1 MKNKGI
7 KIGVVF
13 LLLFALLSVAGCQ
26 QEDVVIV
33 GAASGQPG
41 PTSGQ
46 LRISFAPVSS
56 SASIKLSPNITINDL
71 SLSADMSFTVTNTD
85 TNATTVLTGVV
96 IDADPAFTH
105 AEFDANGS
113 ALSTTRVSL
122 LIPYTLEPGNYK
134 VTAVTGS
141 VKYPSSSGTSVKD
154 LSLARDG
161 DGLNITFTIAAPE
174 LTPTPEPTAT
184 PTVEPTATPTA
195 EPTATPTAEPT
206 ATPTAEPT
214 ATPTAEPTATPT
226 AEPTATPTAEPT
238 ATPTAEP
245 TATPTA
251 EPTATPTAAPTAVP
265 TAVPTATPSPTNHP
279 KTGDDFAPALWLT
292 LCAGSL
298 AALALLLK
306 KRHI

>member
-85 TNATTVLTGVV
+85 TNVTTKLTIVMIDPTATY
-96 IDADPAFTH
+96 AQ
-105 AEFDANGS
+105 FDGDTLIAS
-113 ALSTTRVSL
+113 QVSL
-122 LIPYTLEPGNYK
+122 LISYTLEPGNYE

-141 VKYPSSSGTSVKD
+141 VKYPSSSGTSVEN
-154 LSLARDG
+154 LHLARDG
-161 DGLNITFTIAAPE
+161 DGLNTTFTIAAPE
-174 LTPTPEPTAT
+174 LTPTPEPAATPTVEPTAT

-226 AEPTATPTAEPT
+226 AES
-238 ATPTAEP
+238 
-245 TATPTA
+245 
-251 EPTATPTAAPTAVP
+251 TATPTAAPTAVP

>member
-13 LLLFALLSVAGCQ
+13 ILLFALLSVAGCQ

-33 GAASGQPG
+33 GAESGQPG
-41 PTSGQ
+41 PTKGQ
-46 LRISFAPVSS
+46 LRIGFVPFVSKGD
-56 SASIKLSPNITINDL
+56 SAQPSRNITINDL
-71 SLSADMSFTVTNTD
+71 SLSADTSFTVTNTD
-85 TNATTVLTGVV
+85 TNATTVLKDVV
-96 IDADPAFTH
+96 IDTDPTFTH

-113 ALSTTRVSL
+113 VLSTTRVSL
-122 LIPYTLEPGNYK
+122 LVSYALEPGNYE

-141 VKYPSSSGTSVKD
+141 INF
-154 LSLARDG
+154 LSLDNAGNDIAASQRLYLAEEG
-161 DGLNITFTIAAPE
+161 NGITNTFTIAAPE
-174 LTPTPEPTAT
+174 LTPTPT
-184 PTVEPTATPTA
+184 PTV
-195 EPTATPTAEPT
+195 
-206 ATPTAEPT
+206 
-214 ATPTAEPTATPT
+214 
-226 AEPTATPTAEPT
+226 EPT

-279 KTGDDFAPALWLT
+279 KTGDDFTPALWLT

>member
-13 LLLFALLSVAGCQ
+13 ILLFALLSVAGCQ

-33 GAASGQPG
+33 GAESGQPG

-46 LRISFAPVSS
+46 LRIGFTLLVSKG
-56 SASIKLSPNITINDL
+56 ASTQPSRDITINNL
-71 SLSADMSFTVTNTD
+71 SLSADTSFTVTNTD
-85 TNATTVLTGVV
+85 TGDTTVLTGAV
-96 IDADPAFTH
+96 IDTDPTFTYVN
-105 AEFDANGS
+105 FDEDDDILPAS
-113 ALSTTRVSL
+113 TRVSL
-122 LIPYTLEPGNYK
+122 LSPYTLEPGNYK

-141 VKYPSSSGTSVKD
+141 INFLSHDKAGNDIAASHSLSSV
-154 LSLARDG
+154 SLANEG
-161 DGLNITFTIAAPE
+161 IKNTFTIAVPE
-174 LTPTPEPTAT
+174 LTPTP
-184 PTVEPTATPTA
+184 
-195 EPTATPTAEPT
+195 EPT

>member
-13 LLLFALLSVAGCQ
+13 ILLFALLSVAGCQ

-33 GAASGQPG
+33 GAESGQPG

-56 SASIKLSPNITINDL
+56 SASIELSPNITINDL
-71 SLSADMSFTVTNTD
+71 SLSTDKSFTVTNTD
-85 TNATTVLTGVV
+85 TNATTVLTNVV
-96 IDADPAFTH
+96 IDTDPAFTH
-105 AEFDANGS
+105 AEFDANGK

-122 LIPYTLEPGNYK
+122 LVSYALEPGNYE
-134 VTAVTGS
+134 VTDVKGS
-141 VKYPSSSGTSVKD
+141 INF
-154 LSLARDG
+154 LSLDNAGNDIAARSLLYLG
-161 DGLNITFTIAAPE
+161 KEENGIMNTFTIAAPE
-174 LTPTPEPTAT
+174 LTPTP
-184 PTVEPTATPTA
+184 EPTATPTA

-214 ATPTAEPTATPT
+214 ATPA
-226 AEPTATPTAEPT
+226 AEPT

-265 TAVPTATPSPTNHP
+265 TSVPTATPSPTNHP

>member
-13 LLLFALLSVAGCQ
+13 ILLFALLSVAGCQ

-56 SASIKLSPNITINDL
+56 SASIELSPNITINDL
-71 SLSADMSFTVTNTD
+71 SLSTDKSFTVTNTD
-85 TNATTVLTGVV
+85 TNATTVLTNVV
-96 IDADPAFTH
+96 IDTDPAFTH
-105 AEFDANGS
+105 AEFDANGK

-122 LIPYTLEPGNYK
+122 LVSYALEPGNYE
-134 VTAVTGS
+134 VTDVKGS
-141 VKYPSSSGTSVKD
+141 INF
-154 LSLARDG
+154 LSLDNAGNDIAARSLLYLG
-161 DGLNITFTIAAPE
+161 KEENGIMNTFTIAAPE
-174 LTPTPEPTAT
+174 LTPTP
-184 PTVEPTATPTA
+184 
-195 EPTATPTAEPT
+195 EPT

-265 TAVPTATPSPTNHP
+265 TSVPTATPSPTNHP
-279 KTGDDFAPALWLT
+279 KTGDDFAPAPWLT

>member
-33 GAASGQPG
+33 GVEPGQPG

-46 LRISFAPVSS
+46 LRIGFTLLVPKG
-56 SASIKLSPNITINDL
+56 ASTQPSRNITINDL
-71 SLSADMSFTVTNTD
+71 SLSADTSFTVTNTD
-85 TNATTVLTGVV
+85 TGDTTVLTGAV
-96 IDADPAFTH
+96 IDTDPTFTYVN
-105 AEFDANGS
+105 FDEDDILPAS
-113 ALSTTRVSL
+113 TRVSI

-154 LSLARDG
+154 LDVARDG
-161 DGLNITFTIAAPE
+161 DGLNTTFTIAAPE

-238 ATPTAEP
+238 ATPTA
-245 TATPTA
+245 
-251 EPTATPTAAPTAVP
+251 APTAVP
-265 TAVPTATPSPTNHP
+265 TAAPTATPSPTNHP

>member
-7 KIGVVF
+7 KIGVMF

-26 QEDVVIV
+26 QDDVVIV
-33 GAASGQPG
+33 GAESGQPG
-41 PTSGQ
+41 PTKGQ
-46 LRISFAPVSS
+46 LRISFSPVGSS
-56 SASIKLSPNITINDL
+56 ITIRVSPNITINNL
-71 SLSADMSFTVTNTD
+71 SLSTDMSFTVTNTD
-85 TNATTVLTGVV
+85 TNATTVLKDVV
-96 IDADPAFTH
+96 IDTDPTFTH

-113 ALSTTRVSL
+113 VLSTTRVSL
-122 LIPYTLEPGNYK
+122 LVSYALEPGNYE

-141 VKYPSSSGTSVKD
+141 INF
-154 LSLARDG
+154 LSLDNAGNDIAASQRLDLAKEENG
-161 DGLNITFTIAAPE
+161 IINTFTIAVPE
-174 LTPTPEPTAT
+174 LTPTPT

-226 AEPTATPTAEPT
+226 T
-238 ATPTAEP
+238 EP

>member
-26 QEDVVIV
+26 YEDVVIV
-33 GAASGQPG
+33 GAESGQPG
-41 PTSGQ
+41 PTKGQ

-154 LSLARDG
+154 LDVARDG

-184 PTVEPTATPTA
+184 PTV
-195 EPTATPTAEPT
+195 
-206 ATPTAEPT
+206 EPT

>member
-13 LLLFALLSVAGCQ
+13 ILLFALLSVAGCQ

-33 GAASGQPG
+33 GAESGQPG

-56 SASIKLSPNITINDL
+56 SASIELSPNITINDL
-71 SLSADMSFTVTNTD
+71 SLSTDKSFTVTNTD
-85 TNATTVLTGVV
+85 TGDTTVLTGAV
-96 IDADPAFTH
+96 IDTNPTFTYVN
-105 AEFDANGS
+105 FDGDDDILPDS
-113 ALSTTRVSL
+113 TRVSI

-154 LSLARDG
+154 LDVARDG

-238 ATPTAEP
+238 ATPTA
-245 TATPTA
+245 
-251 EPTATPTAAPTAVP
+251 PTAAPTAVP

>member
-13 LLLFALLSVAGCQ
+13 ILLFALLSVAGCQ

-33 GAASGQPG
+33 GAESGQPG

-56 SASIKLSPNITINDL
+56 SASIELSPNITINDL
-71 SLSADMSFTVTNTD
+71 SLSTDKSFTVTNTD
-85 TNATTVLTGVV
+85 TNATTVLTNVV
-96 IDADPAFTH
+96 IDTDPAFTH
-105 AEFDANGS
+105 AEFDANGK

-122 LIPYTLEPGNYK
+122 LVSYALEPGNYEVTDVK
-134 VTAVTGS
+134 GSINFLSLDDAGNDTAVSHSLSS
-141 VKYPSSSGTSVKD
+141 V
-154 LSLARDG
+154 SLANEG
-161 DGLNITFTIAAPE
+161 IKNTFTIAVPE

-184 PTVEPTATPTA
+184 PTV
-195 EPTATPTAEPT
+195 EPT

>member
-26 QEDVVIV
+26 YDDVVIV

-41 PTSGQ
+41 PTKGQ

-71 SLSADMSFTVTNTD
+71 SLSADTSFTVTNTD
-85 TNATTVLTGVV
+85 TGDTTVLTGAV
-96 IDADPAFTH
+96 IDTDPTFTYVN
-105 AEFDANGS
+105 FDEDDDILPAS
-113 ALSTTRVSL
+113 TRVSI

-226 AEPTATPTAEPT
+226 AEPTATPTA
-238 ATPTAEP
+238 
-245 TATPTA
+245 
-251 EPTATPTAAPTAVP
+251 APTAVP

-279 KTGDDFAPALWLT
+279 KTGDDFAPTLWLT

>member
-13 LLLFALLSVAGCQ
+13 VLLFALLSVAGCQ
-26 QEDVVIV
+26 QDDVVIV
-33 GAASGQPG
+33 GAESGQPG

-46 LRISFAPVSS
+46 LRISFSPVGSS
-56 SASIKLSPNITINDL
+56 ITAIVSPNITINNL
-71 SLSADMSFTVTNTD
+71 SLSTDMSFTVTNTD
-85 TNATTVLTGVV
+85 TNATTVLKDVV
-96 IDADPAFTH
+96 IDTDPTFTH

-113 ALSTTRVSL
+113 VLSTTRVSL
-122 LIPYTLEPGNYK
+122 LVSYALEPGNYE

-141 VKYPSSSGTSVKD
+141 INF
-154 LSLARDG
+154 LSLDKAGNDIAASNRLYLAKEENG
-161 DGLNITFTIAAPE
+161 IMNTFTIAVPE
-174 LTPTPEPTAT
+174 LTPTPT
-184 PTVEPTATPTA
+184 PTV
-195 EPTATPTAEPT
+195 EPT

>member
-26 QEDVVIV
+26 YEDVVIV

-41 PTSGQ
+41 PTKGQ

-85 TNATTVLTGVV
+85 TNATTVLKDVV
-96 IDADPAFTH
+96 IDTDPTFTYVN
-105 AEFDANGS
+105 FDEDDDILPAS
-113 ALSTTRVSL
+113 TRVSI
-122 LIPYTLEPGNYK
+122 LISYTLEPGNYK

-154 LSLARDG
+154 LSVARDG
-161 DGLNITFTIAAPE
+161 DGLNTTFTIAAPE
-174 LTPTPEPTAT
+174 LTPTPEPMATPTAEPTAT

-206 ATPTAEPT
+206 ATPTT
-214 ATPTAEPTATPT
+214 
-226 AEPTATPTAEPT
+226 EPT

>member
-13 LLLFALLSVAGCQ
+13 ILLFALLSVAGCQ
-26 QEDVVIV
+26 YDDVVIV

-46 LRISFAPVSS
+46 LRIGFTLLVPKG
-56 SASIKLSPNITINDL
+56 ASTQPSRNITINDL
-71 SLSADMSFTVTNTD
+71 SLSADTSFTVTNTD
-85 TNATTVLTGVV
+85 TNVTTKLTIVMIDPTATY
-96 IDADPAFTH
+96 AQ
-105 AEFDANGS
+105 FDGDTLIAS
-113 ALSTTRVSL
+113 QVSL
-122 LIPYTLEPGNYK
+122 LISYTLEPGNYE

-141 VKYPSSSGTSVKD
+141 VKYPSSSGTSVEN
-154 LSLARDG
+154 LHLARDG
-161 DGLNITFTIAAPE
+161 DGLNTTFTIAAPE
-174 LTPTPEPTAT
+174 LTPTPEPAAT
-184 PTVEPTATPTA
+184 PTVEPTATPTV
-195 EPTATPTAEPT
+195 
-206 ATPTAEPT
+206 EPT

>member
-26 QEDVVIV
+26 YDDVVIV

-41 PTSGQ
+41 PTKGQ
-46 LRISFAPVSS
+46 LRIGFTLFVSKGS
-56 SASIKLSPNITINDL
+56 SAQPSRDITINNL
-71 SLSADMSFTVTNTD
+71 SLSADTSFTVTNTD
-85 TNATTVLTGVV
+85 TSDTTVLTGAV
-96 IDADPAFTH
+96 IDTDPTFTYVN
-105 AEFDANGS
+105 FDEDDDILPAS
-113 ALSTTRVSL
+113 TRVSI

-141 VKYPSSSGTSVKD
+141 INFLSHDNAGNDIAASHSP
-154 LSLARDG
+154 SLANEG
-161 DGLNITFTIAAPE
+161 IKNTFTIAAPE

-238 ATPTAEP
+238 ATPTA
-245 TATPTA
+245 
-251 EPTATPTAAPTAVP
+251 APTAVP
-265 TAVPTATPSPTNHP
+265 TAAPTATPSPTNHP

>member
-13 LLLFALLSVAGCQ
+13 ILLFALLSVAGCQ

-46 LRISFAPVSS
+46 LRIGFTLLVSKG
-56 SASIKLSPNITINDL
+56 ASTQPSRNITINDL
-71 SLSADMSFTVTNTD
+71 SLSADTSFTVTNTD
-85 TNATTVLTGVV
+85 TNATTVLTNVA
-96 IDADPAFTH
+96 IDTDPAFTH
-105 AEFDANGS
+105 VEFDANGK

-122 LIPYTLEPGNYK
+122 LVSYALEPGNYE

-141 VKYPSSSGTSVKD
+141 INF
-154 LSLARDG
+154 LSLDNAGNDIAASHSPSLAKEG
-161 DGLNITFTIAAPE
+161 IKNTFTIAAPE

-214 ATPTAEPTATPT
+214 ATPTAEPTAI
-226 AEPTATPTAEPT
+226 
-238 ATPTAEP
+238 
-245 TATPTA
+245 PTA

>member
-13 LLLFALLSVAGCQ
+13 ILLFALLSVAGCQ

-33 GAASGQPG
+33 GVEPGQPG

-71 SLSADMSFTVTNTD
+71 SLSTDKSFTVTNTD
-85 TNATTVLTGVV
+85 TNATTVLTNVV
-96 IDADPAFTH
+96 IDTDPAFTH
-105 AEFDANGS
+105 AEFDANGK

-122 LIPYTLEPGNYK
+122 LVSYALEPGNYE
-134 VTAVTGS
+134 VTDVKGS
-141 VKYPSSSGTSVKD
+141 INF
-154 LSLARDG
+154 LSLDDAGNDIAARSLLYLDKEENG
-161 DGLNITFTIAAPE
+161 IMNTFTIAVPE
-174 LTPTPEPTAT
+174 LTPTP
-184 PTVEPTATPTA
+184 
-195 EPTATPTAEPT
+195 EPT

>member
-13 LLLFALLSVAGCQ
+13 ILLFALLSVAGCQ

-33 GAASGQPG
+33 GAESGQPG

-71 SLSADMSFTVTNTD
+71 SLSTDKSFTVTNTD
-85 TNATTVLTGVV
+85 TNATTVLTNVV
-96 IDADPAFTH
+96 IDTDPAFTH
-105 AEFDANGS
+105 AEFDANGK

-122 LIPYTLEPGNYK
+122 LVSYALEPGNYEVTDVK
-134 VTAVTGS
+134 GSINFLSLDDAGNDTAVSHSLSS
-141 VKYPSSSGTSVKD
+141 V
-154 LSLARDG
+154 SLANEG
-161 DGLNITFTIAAPE
+161 IKNTFTIAVPE

-238 ATPTAEP
+238 VA
-245 TATPTA
+245 
-251 EPTATPTAAPTAVP
+251 PTAAPTAVP

-279 KTGDDFAPALWLT
+279 KTGDDFASALWLT

>member
-13 LLLFALLSVAGCQ
+13 ILLFALLSVAGCQ

-122 LIPYTLEPGNYK
+122 LISYTLEPGNYE

-141 VKYPSSSGTSVKD
+141 VKYPSSSGTSVEN
-154 LSLARDG
+154 LHLARDG
-161 DGLNITFTIAAPE
+161 DGLNTTFTIAAPE

-214 ATPTAEPTATPT
+214 ATPTA
-226 AEPTATPTAEPT
+226 
-238 ATPTAEP
+238 TPTAEP

-251 EPTATPTAAPTAVP
+251 EPTATPTAAPTAIP

>member
-33 GAASGQPG
+33 GAESGQPG
-41 PTSGQ
+41 PTKGQ
-46 LRISFAPVSS
+46 LRIGFVPFVSKGD
-56 SASIKLSPNITINDL
+56 SAQPSRNITINDL
-71 SLSADMSFTVTNTD
+71 SLSADTSFTVTNTD
-85 TNATTVLTGVV
+85 TNATTVLKDVV
-96 IDADPAFTH
+96 IDTDPTFTYVN
-105 AEFDANGS
+105 FDEDDDILPAS
-113 ALSTTRVSL
+113 TRVSI
-122 LIPYTLEPGNYK
+122 LISYTLEPGNYK

-141 VKYPSSSGTSVKD
+141 VKYPSSSGTSVKA
-154 LSLARDG
+154 LYVARDG
-161 DGLNITFTIAAPE
+161 DGLNTTFTIAAPE

-184 PTVEPTATPTA
+184 PTV
-195 EPTATPTAEPT
+195 EPT

>member
-13 LLLFALLSVAGCQ
+13 LLLFAQRSVAGCQ
-26 QEDVVIV
+26 QKDVVIV
-33 GAASGQPG
+33 GVDPGQPG
-41 PTSGQ
+41 PTKGQ

-113 ALSTTRVSL
+113 ALSTTRISL

-226 AEPTATPTAEPT
+226 AEPTATPTA
-238 ATPTAEP
+238 
-245 TATPTA
+245 
-251 EPTATPTAAPTAVP
+251 APTAVP

-279 KTGDDFAPALWLT
+279 KTGDDFAPTLWLT

>member
-13 LLLFALLSVAGCQ
+13 VLLFALLSVAGCQ
-26 QEDVVIV
+26 QDDVVIV
-33 GAASGQPG
+33 GAESGQPG

-46 LRISFAPVSS
+46 LRISFSPVGSS
-56 SASIKLSPNITINDL
+56 ITAIVSPNITINNL
-71 SLSADMSFTVTNTD
+71 SLSTDMSFTVTNTD
-85 TNATTVLTGVV
+85 TNATTVLKDVV
-96 IDADPAFTH
+96 IDTDPTFTH

-113 ALSTTRVSL
+113 VLSTTRVSL
-122 LIPYTLEPGNYK
+122 LVSYALEPGNYE

-141 VKYPSSSGTSVKD
+141 INF
-154 LSLARDG
+154 LSLDKAGNDIAASNRLYLAKEENG
-161 DGLNITFTIAAPE
+161 IMNTFTIAVPE
-174 LTPTPEPTAT
+174 LTPTPTPTVEPTAT
-184 PTVEPTATPTA
+184 PTVEPTATPTV
-195 EPTATPTAEPT
+195 
-206 ATPTAEPT
+206 
-214 ATPTAEPTATPT
+214 EPTATPT

>member
-13 LLLFALLSVAGCQ
+13 ILLFALLSVAGCQ

-33 GAASGQPG
+33 GVEPGQPG

-46 LRISFAPVSS
+46 LRIGFTLLVSKG
-56 SASIKLSPNITINDL
+56 ASTQPSRDITINNL
-71 SLSADMSFTVTNTD
+71 SLSADTSFTVTNTD
-85 TNATTVLTGVV
+85 TGDTTVLTGAV
-96 IDADPAFTH
+96 IDTDPTFTYVN
-105 AEFDANGS
+105 FDEDDDILPAS
-113 ALSTTRVSL
+113 TRVSI

-184 PTVEPTATPTA
+184 PHRGTDGNTDCRAHRNAHGRTDGHAHSGAHGNPNRRTDGHAHSGTNGDTYGSSHSRTDCRADRNPKPDEP
-195 EPTATPTAEPT
+195 
-206 ATPTAEPT
+206 
-214 ATPTAEPTATPT
+214 
-226 AEPTATPTAEPT
+226 
-238 ATPTAEP
+238 
-245 TATPTA
+245 
-251 EPTATPTAAPTAVP
+251 
-265 TAVPTATPSPTNHP
+265 P
-279 KTGDDFAPALWLT
+279 KNG
-292 LCAGSL
+292 
-298 AALALLLK
+298 
-306 KRHI
+306 R

>member
-26 QEDVVIV
+26 QDDVVIV
-33 GAASGQPG
+33 GAESGQPG
-41 PTSGQ
+41 TTSGQ
-46 LRISFAPVSS
+46 LRISFSPVGSS
-56 SASIKLSPNITINDL
+56 VVIIVSPNITINNL
-71 SLSADMSFTVTNTD
+71 SLSADTSFTVTNTD
-85 TNATTVLTGVV
+85 TNATTVLKNVV
-96 IDADPAFTH
+96 IDTDPTFTH

-113 ALSTTRVSL
+113 VLSTTRVSL
-122 LIPYTLEPGNYK
+122 LVSYALEPGNYK

-141 VKYPSSSGTSVKD
+141 INFLSVDKNTGSDIADNTD
-154 LSLARDG
+154 LYLDKEG
-161 DGLNITFTIAAPE
+161 IKNTFTIAAPE
-174 LTPTPEPTAT
+174 LTPTPT

-195 EPTATPTAEPT
+195 EPTATPTV
-206 ATPTAEPT
+206 
-214 ATPTAEPTATPT
+214 EPTATPT

>member
-33 GAASGQPG
+33 GVEPGQPG
-41 PTSGQ
+41 PTKGQ

-96 IDADPAFTH
+96 IDVDPAFTH

-113 ALSTTRVSL
+113 ALSTTRISL

-238 ATPTAEP
+238 ATPTA
-245 TATPTA
+245 
-251 EPTATPTAAPTAVP
+251 APTAVP

-292 LCAGSL
+292 LCAGSF

>member
-13 LLLFALLSVAGCQ
+13 ILLFALLSVAGCQ
-26 QEDVVIV
+26 EEDVVIV

-46 LRISFAPVSS
+46 LRIGFTLLVSKG
-56 SASIKLSPNITINDL
+56 ASTQPSRNITINDL
-71 SLSADMSFTVTNTD
+71 SLSADTSFTVTNTD
-85 TNATTVLTGVV
+85 TNATTVLTNVA
-96 IDADPAFTH
+96 IDTDPAFTH
-105 AEFDANGS
+105 VEFDANGK

-122 LIPYTLEPGNYK
+122 LVSYALEPGNYE

-141 VKYPSSSGTSVKD
+141 INF
-154 LSLARDG
+154 LSLDNAGNDIAASHSPSLAKEG
-161 DGLNITFTIAAPE
+161 IKNTFTIAAPE

-214 ATPTAEPTATPT
+214 ATPTAEPTAI
-226 AEPTATPTAEPT
+226 
-238 ATPTAEP
+238 
-245 TATPTA
+245 PTA

>member
-26 QEDVVIV
+26 YEDVVIV
-33 GAASGQPG
+33 GAESGQPG
-41 PTSGQ
+41 PTKGQ

-154 LSLARDG
+154 LDVARDG

-184 PTVEPTATPTA
+184 PTV
-195 EPTATPTAEPT
+195 
-206 ATPTAEPT
+206 
-214 ATPTAEPTATPT
+214 
-226 AEPTATPTAEPT
+226 EPTATPTAEPT

>member
-7 KIGVVF
+7 KIGVMF

-26 QEDVVIV
+26 YDDVVIV

-41 PTSGQ
+41 PTKGQ
-46 LRISFAPVSS
+46 LRIGFTLFVSKGS
-56 SASIKLSPNITINDL
+56 GAQPSRDITINNL
-71 SLSADMSFTVTNTD
+71 SLSADTSFTVTNTD
-85 TNATTVLTGVV
+85 TGDTTVLTGAV
-96 IDADPAFTH
+96 IDTDPTFTYVN
-105 AEFDANGS
+105 FDEDDDILPAS
-113 ALSTTRVSL
+113 TRVSI

-134 VTAVTGS
+134 VTDATGS
-141 VKYPSSSGTSVKD
+141 ISYLSRAGTKTN
-154 LSLARDG
+154 
-161 DGLNITFTIAAPE
+161 NIELVDDANGIKNTFTIAAPE
-174 LTPTPEPTAT
+174 LTPTPT
-184 PTVEPTATPTA
+184 PTVEPTATPTV
-195 EPTATPTAEPT
+195 
-206 ATPTAEPT
+206 EPT

-279 KTGDDFAPALWLT
+279 KTGDNFAPALWLT

>member
-33 GAASGQPG
+33 GVEPGQPG
-41 PTSGQ
+41 PTKGQ

-96 IDADPAFTH
+96 IDVDPAFTH

-113 ALSTTRVSL
+113 ALSTTRISL

-141 VKYPSSSGTSVKD
+141 VKYPSSSGTSAKD

-184 PTVEPTATPTA
+184 PTV
-195 EPTATPTAEPT
+195 EPT

-292 LCAGSL
+292 LCAGSF

>member
-13 LLLFALLSVAGCQ
+13 ILLFALLSVAGCQ

-41 PTSGQ
+41 PTKGQ
-46 LRISFAPVSS
+46 LRIGFTLLVSKG
-56 SASIKLSPNITINDL
+56 ASTQPSRNITINDL
-71 SLSADMSFTVTNTD
+71 SLTDDTSFTVTNTD
-85 TNATTVLTGVV
+85 TGDTTVLKGAV
-96 IDADPAFTH
+96 IDSDPTFTY
-105 AEFDANGS
+105 ANFDEDDDILPDS
-113 ALSTTRVSL
+113 TRVSI

-141 VKYPSSSGTSVKD
+141 VKYPSSSGTSVKN

-161 DGLNITFTIAAPE
+161 DGLNTTFTIAAPE
-174 LTPTPEPTAT
+174 LTPEPTAT
-184 PTVEPTATPTA
+184 PTV
-195 EPTATPTAEPT
+195 EPT

>member
-33 GAASGQPG
+33 GVEPGQPG
-41 PTSGQ
+41 PTKGQ

-113 ALSTTRVSL
+113 ALSTTRISL

-141 VKYPSSSGTSVKD
+141 VKYSSSSGTSVKD

-238 ATPTAEP
+238 ATPTA
-245 TATPTA
+245 
-251 EPTATPTAAPTAVP
+251 APTAVP

-292 LCAGSL
+292 LCAGSF

>member
-26 QEDVVIV
+26 YDDVVIV
-33 GAASGQPG
+33 GAEPGQPG

-154 LSLARDG
+154 LSVARDG

-184 PTVEPTATPTA
+184 PTV
-195 EPTATPTAEPT
+195 EPT

>member
-26 QEDVVIV
+26 YDDVVIV

-41 PTSGQ
+41 PTKGQ
-46 LRISFAPVSS
+46 LRIGFTLFVSKGS
-56 SASIKLSPNITINDL
+56 GAQPSRDITINNL
-71 SLSADMSFTVTNTD
+71 SLSADTSFTVTNTD
-85 TNATTVLTGVV
+85 TGDTTVLTGAV
-96 IDADPAFTH
+96 IDTDPTFTYVN
-105 AEFDANGS
+105 FDEDDDILPAS
-113 ALSTTRVSL
+113 TRVSI

-134 VTAVTGS
+134 VTGS

-184 PTVEPTATPTA
+184 PTV
-195 EPTATPTAEPT
+195 EPT

>member
-13 LLLFALLSVAGCQ
+13 ILLFALLSVAGCQ

-33 GAASGQPG
+33 GAESGQPG
-41 PTSGQ
+41 PTKGQ
-46 LRISFAPVSS
+46 LRIGFVPFVSKGD
-56 SASIKLSPNITINDL
+56 SAQPSRNITINDL
-71 SLSADMSFTVTNTD
+71 SLSADTSFTVTNTD
-85 TNATTVLTGVV
+85 TNATTVLKDVV
-96 IDADPAFTH
+96 IDTDPAFTH

-141 VKYPSSSGTSVKD
+141 INFLSHDKAGNDIAASHSP
-154 LSLARDG
+154 SLANEG
-161 DGLNITFTIAAPE
+161 IKNTFTIAAPE

-184 PTVEPTATPTA
+184 PTV
-195 EPTATPTAEPT
+195 
-206 ATPTAEPT
+206 
-214 ATPTAEPTATPT
+214 EPTATPT

>member
-13 LLLFALLSVAGCQ
+13 ILLFALLSVAGCQ

-33 GAASGQPG
+33 GAESGQPG

-56 SASIKLSPNITINDL
+56 SASIELSPNITINDL
-71 SLSADMSFTVTNTD
+71 SLSTDKSFTVTNTN
-85 TNATTVLTGVV
+85 TNATTVLTNVV
-96 IDADPAFTH
+96 IDTDPAFTH
-105 AEFDANGS
+105 AEFDANGK

-122 LIPYTLEPGNYK
+122 LVSYALEPGNYE
-134 VTAVTGS
+134 VTDVKGS
-141 VKYPSSSGTSVKD
+141 INF
-154 LSLARDG
+154 LSLDNAGNDIAARSLLYLG
-161 DGLNITFTIAAPE
+161 KEENGIMNTFTIAAPE
-174 LTPTPEPTAT
+174 LTPTP
-184 PTVEPTATPTA
+184 
-195 EPTATPTAEPT
+195 EPT

>member
-46 LRISFAPVSS
+46 LRIGFTLFVPKG
-56 SASIKLSPNITINDL
+56 ASTQPSRDITINNL
-71 SLSADMSFTVTNTD
+71 SLSADTSFTVTNTD
-85 TNATTVLTGVV
+85 TGDTTVLTGAV
-96 IDADPAFTH
+96 IDTDPTFTYVN
-105 AEFDANGS
+105 FDEDDDILPAS
-113 ALSTTRVSL
+113 TRVSI

-141 VKYPSSSGTSVKD
+141 INF
-154 LSLARDG
+154 LSHDKAGNDIAASIKLYLAEEG
-161 DGLNITFTIAAPE
+161 NGITNTFTIAAPE
-174 LTPTPEPTAT
+174 LTPTPEPTATPTVEPTAT

-226 AEPTATPTAEPT
+226 AEPTATPTA
-238 ATPTAEP
+238 
-245 TATPTA
+245 
-251 EPTATPTAAPTAVP
+251 APTAVP
-265 TAVPTATPSPTNHP
+265 TAAPTATPSPTNHP
-279 KTGDDFAPALWLT
+279 KTGDDFAPVLWLT